1 MGHHRKRT
9 YMYPVSVSP
18 IPSQAAEA
26 STFDWRGVM
35 LRTCRGPDGGI
46 WFVAQDVCEALSLTN
61 TARALHRLDDD
72 EKGIT
77 TVNTLRG
84 PQSVSTVSEAGI
96 YVLVFR
102 SRKPEAKSFKRWVT
116 HTVLPA
122 VRRDGAYIQ
131 GEERLLAAATEAEL
145 QERLAEL
152 RASSDLALQAKER
165 RGVCALE
172 EREARATALKLMSRG
187 RSTSRRR

>member
-1 MGHHRKRT
+1 
-9 YMYPVSVSP
+9 
-18 IPSQAAEA
+18 
-26 STFDWRGVM
+26 M

-122 VRRDGAYIQ
+122 VRRDGVYIQ